1 MSNEDTKKRKPVCP
15 YCGVVD
21 SRVML
26 GPKARANDLW
36 LKCKICKKI
45 FELKVP

>member
-1 MSNEDTKKRKPVCP
+1 MLKDDTKKRKFVCP

-26 GPKARANDLW
+26 GPKAKSIDIW
-36 LKCKICKKI
+36 MKCKICKKI

>member
-1 MSNEDTKKRKPVCP
+1 MSNEDMKRRKPACP
-15 YCGVVD
+15 HCGVVD

-26 GPKARANDLW
+26 GPNAKAVDIW
-36 LKCKICKKI
+36 LKCKICKKE